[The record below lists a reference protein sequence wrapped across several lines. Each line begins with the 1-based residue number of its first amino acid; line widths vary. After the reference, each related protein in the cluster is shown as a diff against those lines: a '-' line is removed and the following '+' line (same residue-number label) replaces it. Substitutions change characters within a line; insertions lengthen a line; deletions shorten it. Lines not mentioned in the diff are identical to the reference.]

1 MAADILTSSIKL
13 AEAFVPI
20 REEPKPVE
28 EESTLSTQAT
38 ESITKPTPAPADD
51 EEDSESKSIQR
62 VIERAQKTEEEKQT
76 LVENLEEIDIEVEE
90 ED

>member
-1 MAADILTSSIKL
+1 
-13 AEAFVPI
+13 VPI

-38 ESITKPTPAPADD
+38 ESITKPTPAAPTDD

-76 LVENLEEIDIEVEE
+76 LVENLEEIDIEVDE